1 MRYTY
6 NLEGRST
13 LRQLP
18 STEMNPKFISQF
30 AEGDRIIA
38 HLLVQSKQLLST
50 KSGKPYLSLLLQD
63 KTGTISARLWDNALE
78 FYDKFKV
85 NDIIKVD
92 GTVELYNKEL
102 QLVIRRLRTSQPE
115 EIQLSDFVRQSDH
128 NVDEMLLEIRSYIE
142 AVHNPHLKALLEAFF
157 NDEAFVEEFKT
168 SPAARN
174 IHHVWVGGLLEHT
187 LSTARICEYLTT
199 HYPVLDADLLITMA
213 ILHDVGKVREL
224 EVSPSINY
232 TEEGN
237 LLGHIIL
244 GIQMVDEKLAH
255 IPNFPP
261 KLRMLVEHMLLSHHG
276 QSEWGS
282 PRPPM
287 FLEAEILHRADDLD
301 VKVDI
306 ISRAVAED
314 RDSDSSWTA
323 YQRAL
328 ERILYKRPTYETDLA
343 PEESPD

>member
-1 MRYTY
+1 MD
-6 NLEGRST
+6 
-13 LRQLP
+13 Q
-18 STEMNPKFISQF
+18 KFISEF
-30 AEGDRIIA
+30 NEGDRIISQF
-38 HLLVQSKQLLST
+38 LVQAKQLLST
-50 KSGKPYLSLLLQD
+50 KSGKPYLSLRLQD
-63 KTGTISARLWDNALE
+63 KTGVISARLWDNALE

-92 GTVELYNKEL
+92 GTIEVYNNER
-102 QLVIRRLRTSQPE
+102 QLVVRRLRLSQPE
-115 EIQLSDFVRQSDH
+115 EIQLSDFVRQTEHD
-128 NVDEMLLEIRSYIE
+128 VDEMLLELRSYIE
-142 AVHNPHLKALLEAFF
+142 AVNNPHLKALLEAFF
-157 NDEAFVEEFKT
+157 NDDAFVEKFKA

-213 ILHDVGKVREL
+213 ILHDIGKVKEL
-224 EVSPSINY
+224 QVTPSINY

-244 GIQMVDEKLAH
+244 GIQMVDEKLAN
-255 IPNFPP
+255 IPDFPQN
-261 KLRMLVEHMLLSHHG
+261 LRMLVEHMMLSHHG

-306 ISRAVAED
+306 ITRAVSED
-314 RDSDSSWTA
+314 RDSESSWTA

-328 ERILYKRPTYETDLA
+328 ERILYKKPTYETDLA